1 MASPLPPICLTL
13 LTMFS
18 AAASAAETSS
28 AAGIQSVG
36 VPSGFGE
43 LTREHEML
51 VDIYFGGR
59 KIGEARAIVRP
70 GSLRF
75 VDPAQL
81 LSEVPNLD
89 AAAEL
94 SEALAGELATNA
106 GLVCPEGASRNCGEL
121 SPKVAGIIFDEDRF
135 RVDLFINPRLLRT
148 VRPEK
153 KLYLETPTAPLS
165 LTSSTGIALSGSS
178 GTSPVYNVQNRTIL
192 GFRNARIRSDFSY
205 ASKVG
210 LLADTVVGEVDRPGI
225 RYSGGLFWAPGLDL
239 TGERRIVGIGIGS
252 QFETRTDRDNLQG
265 TPLVL
270 YLSQPASVDILV
282 DGRLVASRAYDAGN
296 NLLDT
301 SSLPDGSYPLILRI
315 HEAGGAIREERRFFA
330 KDRQIAPVGKPVY
343 FGYVGKLANTRP
355 GQPISLSDGFFYEFG
370 SARRLSQQVA
380 LDLSVIGTS
389 TKPIVEAGGWLIT
402 SLGRVRAAALASAS
416 GDYGALLQIASS
428 QTGRL
433 SLNLDLR
440 RIWSHDSKP
449 LVPFSTY
456 VDTFDSQPIDAQ
468 QFADGS
474 FTQASGSVGYQ
485 FGSAYLALI
494 GSLRKDEGVR
504 ADYSIGPNLS
514 WPFLTSHRVQIA
526 LQADAE
532 MTRTTRAGYVGFR
545 MLFNRAHYSVS
556 SSLGARSVSAK
567 DGVSQSRAV
576 GDTTAQFSYADDR
589 GTNLAVAGGLSRDVD
604 SANAH
609 AEGILH
615 SRFGNARLDVIHDIE
630 GDQRTQYGLTLQ
642 TGAVVERDDAVLGGR
657 DLAESALVVS
667 IDDKDKD
674 AAKFEVLIDG
684 QARATIKAGER
695 LPIFLQP
702 YRAYSVRLRPL
713 NGASVW
719 YDSEEREFTLYPG
732 NVQHVSW
739 HVEHLLT
746 IFGRAVRPGGQPVA
760 NALITSR
767 RGLGESNSDG
777 YFEIETS
784 ANDVLAFNGGG
795 GLSCKVKIG
804 ELGSKVDY
812 APVGKVVCQ

>member
-784 ANDVLAFNGGG
+784 ANDVLAFDGGG

>member
-94 SEALAGELATNA
+94 SEALAGELGTNA

-270 YLSQPASVDILV
+270 YLSRPASVDILV

-784 ANDVLAFNGGG
+784 ANDVLAFDGGG